1 MPRYS
6 TRTAAVLVV
15 GLLGCHHEIE
25 MTPLIERTIYVTD
38 RFYDVA
44 APTKDRALVVGYG
57 GKIIETSDGGRNWTV
72 VPSGVDQALY
82 SIYVAGEEAWVAG
95 QDGLI
100 LHSGD
105 GGKTWTPQ
113 ESRAEFVDTDGTR
126 KHAYLFAITGLDA
139 QHLWA
144 VGDRST
150 LVASVD
156 GGATWTYQKVKAA
169 GAVMGA
175 EEELAAADP
184 VFYDVR
190 FTDPA
195 HGWVVGE
202 FGKIFY
208 TGDGGATWSEQNTS
222 LLEKSGYFDP
232 LDLPSLFGLFVAD
245 PQHASACGI
254 EGHIA
259 RTSDGGV
266 EWAYDPLD
274 VGDIKMQDPLFDL
287 REFPDGSGWAVGAAG
302 EIFRRAAGETSWKR
316 ANIGQ
321 DVLTWLRAIDFS
333 DPQNGWMVGG
343 FGLIFRTT
351 DGGKTWLPSQG

>member
-6 TRTAAVLVV
+6 ARMVAVLVF

-44 APTKDRALVVGYG
+44 SPAKDRALVVGYG
-57 GKIIETSDGGRNWTV
+57 GKIITTTDGGRNWTV
-72 VPSGVDQALY
+72 EPSGVDQALY
-82 SIYVAGEEAWVAG
+82 GIYLAGEQAWIAG
-95 QDGLI
+95 QDGII
-100 LHSGD
+100 LHSAD
-105 GGKTWTPQ
+105 GGKTWKPQ
-113 ESRAEFVDTDGTR
+113 ESHAEFVDTDGAR
-126 KHAYLFAITGLDA
+126 KRAYLFAITGLDD
-139 QHLWA
+139 QRLWA

-150 LVASVD
+150 LVSSTD
-156 GGATWTYQKVKAA
+156 GGGTWTYQKVKAGGEA
-169 GAVMGA
+169 SA

-184 VFYDVR
+184 VLYDVH
-190 FTDPA
+190 FTDA
-195 HGWVVGE
+195 MHGWVVGE

-208 TGDGGATWSEQNTS
+208 TEDGGAHWVEQNKS
-222 LLEKSGYFDP
+222 LLEKSGYYDP

-245 PQHASACGI
+245 PQHASASGI
-254 EGHIA
+254 EGHVA

-266 EWAYDPLD
+266 EWSYDPLD

-287 REFPDGSGWAVGAAG
+287 QEFPDGSGWAVGAAG
-302 EIFRRAAGETSWKR
+302 EIFHREAGGTSWKR
-316 ANIGQ
+316 ASIGQ
-321 DVLTWLRAIDFS
+321 DVLTWLRAIDFF

>member
-1 MPRYS
+1 MPRYIA
-6 TRTAAVLVV
+6 RTAAVLVL
-15 GLLGCHHEIE
+15 GLLGCHHEVE
-25 MTPLIERTIYVTD
+25 MTPLIERTVYVTD

-57 GKIIETSDGGRNWTV
+57 GKIIGTADGGRNWTV

-82 SIYVAGEEAWVAG
+82 SIYVAGEHAWIVG

-100 LHSGD
+100 LHSAD
-105 GGKTWTPQ
+105 NAKTWKPQ
-113 ESRAEFVDTDGTR
+113 ESNAEFTESDGVKKR
-126 KHAYLFAITGLDA
+126 AYLFAITGIDA

-150 LVASVD
+150 LVSSAD
-156 GGATWTYQKVKAA
+156 GGATWTYQKVKAS
-169 GAVMGA
+169 GETDA

-190 FTDPA
+190 FTDPT

-202 FGKIFY
+202 FGKILY
-208 TGDGGATWSEQNTS
+208 TADGGTTWTEQNKS

-232 LDLPSLFGLFVAD
+232 LDLPSLFGLFVLD
-245 PQHASACGI
+245 PQRAIAAGL
-254 EGHIA
+254 EGHVA
-259 RTSDGGV
+259 RTTDGGLQ
-266 EWAYDPLD
+266 WAYDPLD
-274 VGDIKMQDPLFDL
+274 VGEIKMQDPLFDVE
-287 REFPDGSGWAVGAAG
+287 EFSDGSGWAVGAAG
-302 EIFRRAAGETSWKR
+302 EIFRREAGEASWKR

-321 DVLTWLRAIDFS
+321 DVLTWLRALAFS
-333 DPQNGWMVGG
+333 DQQNGWIVGG